1 LTLTDGVLDA
11 FEANGSD
18 RNPQNIMTKV
28 SKESEAKKEQR
39 AREGA
44 QAWAEYQAEVRAT
57 QAKTARLR
65 ALRLARDA
73 AIKSPADVKKKKK

>member
-1 LTLTDGVLDA
+1 VLRA
-11 FEANGSD
+11 FTTNESD
-18 RNPQNIMTKV
+18 RNLQKQIAFVMTKV
-28 SKESEAKKEQR
+28 SKDSEAKKEQR

-44 QAWAEYQAEVRAT
+44 QAWAEYQADVRAT

-73 AIKSPADVKKKKK
+73 AITSPADVRKKKK

>member
-1 LTLTDGVLDA
+1 MLGA
-11 FEANGSD
+11 FTTNESD
-18 RNPQNIMTKV
+18 RNPQKQIAFVMTKV
-28 SKESEAKKEQR
+28 SKDSEAKKEQR

-44 QAWAEYQAEVRAT
+44 QAWAEYQADVRAT

-73 AIKSPADVKKKKK
+73 AITSPADVRKKKK

>member
-1 LTLTDGVLDA
+1 VLRA
-11 FEANGSD
+11 FTTNESD
-18 RNPQNIMTKV
+18 RNPQKQIAFVMTKV
-28 SKESEAKKEQR
+28 SKDSEAKKEQR

-44 QAWAEYQAEVRAT
+44 QAWAEYQADVRAT

-73 AIKSPADVKKKKK
+73 AITSPADVRKKKK

>member
-1 LTLTDGVLDA
+1 VLGA
-11 FEANGSD
+11 FTTNESD
-18 RNPQNIMTKV
+18 RNPRKQIAFVMTKV
-28 SKESEAKKEQR
+28 SKDSEAKKEQR

-44 QAWAEYQAEVRAT
+44 QAWAEYQADVRAT

-73 AIKSPADVKKKKK
+73 AITSPADVRKKKK

>member
-1 LTLTDGVLDA
+1 VLGA
-11 FEANGSD
+11 FTTNESD
-18 RNPQNIMTKV
+18 RNPQKQIAFVMTKV
-28 SKESEAKKEQR
+28 SKDSEAKKEQR

-44 QAWAEYQAEVRAT
+44 QAWAEYQADVRAT

-73 AIKSPADVKKKKK
+73 AMTTSADVRKKKK